1 MALSFSLQ
9 PKASADIPTHGP
21 CEGSYSICRPLVT
34 NNLEGSLTMS
44 KVSRETASK
53 VNDMGV
59 AEDRTEEFDGY
70 TVNFV
75 SIRQDADLAP
85 MLKGLPDD
93 RCQCPHWGYVFK
105 GQMTVSYAEHE
116 DVIGPGDAFYM
127 PPGHTPAAIAGT
139 EFVQFSPTDELAVS
153 EAAMAKNMQEMHGG
167 R

>member
-1 MALSFSLQ
+1 
-9 PKASADIPTHGP
+9 
-21 CEGSYSICRPLVT
+21 
-34 NNLEGSLTMS
+34 MS
-44 KVSRETASK
+44 KVSKESASK

-75 SIRQDADLAP
+75 SIRQDSDLAP

-105 GQMTVSYAEHE
+105 GKMTVSYADREE
-116 DVIGPGDAFYM
+116 VIAPGEAFYM
-127 PPGHTPAAIAGT
+127 TPGHSPAAIAGT
-139 EFVQFSPTDELAVS
+139 EFVQFSPTDQLAVS
-153 EAAMAKNMQEMHGG
+153 EAAMAKNMQEMQGG